1 MVKLKKITALF
12 AAGAL
17 AASLLAGAACAAES
31 GVTVEKVKINN
42 NGVTLA
48 GDLYRPANF
57 DKSKKYPAI
66 CVAHPWGGVKEQTA
80 GIYARRLA
88 EKGFVTIAYDAS
100 HYGESGGEPRWAEI
114 TSERVEDI
122 RCVVDYLSNRPE
134 VDADKIGALG
144 ICAGGGYTIAA
155 AATDFRVKA
164 VAGVSTY
171 DVGDAARAGLKV
183 SNARRVFLTH
193 GETRRARG

>member
-1 MVKLKKITALF
+1 MKLKKLAALF

-17 AASLLAGAACAAES
+17 AAAIFAGAACAAES

-48 GDLYRPANF
+48 GDLYRPASF

-114 TSERVEDI
+114 PSERVEDI
-122 RCVVDYLSNRPE
+122 RAVVDYLSNHPE

-144 ICAGGGYTIAA
+144 II
-155 AATDFRVKA
+155 DL
-164 VAGVSTY
+164 SP
-171 DVGDAARAGLKV
+171 
-183 SNARRVFLTH
+183 
-193 GETRRARG
+193 